1 LMSKVITSWVMAR
14 RKKETVLKK
23 VLKHE
28 RKTSPKANIP
38 GPPGTGT
45 TVVLE
50 LVTLHFVIRLVAS
63 TRNRYRYASTVACAR
78 SSPTYMYLIMI

>member
-1 LMSKVITSWVMAR
+1 MAR

-38 GPPGTGT
+38 GPPEYREVDTL
-45 TVVLE
+45 LE
-50 LVTLHFVIRLVAS
+50 AG
-63 TRNRYRYASTVACAR
+63 
-78 SSPTYMYLIMI
+78 

>member
-1 LMSKVITSWVMAR
+1 MLVTFSISVDVQGYHDMAS

-38 GPPGTGT
+38 GPPG
-45 TVVLE
+45 E
-50 LVTLHFVIRLVAS
+50 RQ
-63 TRNRYRYASTVACAR
+63 
-78 SSPTYMYLIMI
+78 SPKVDAVNWI

>member
-1 LMSKVITSWVMAR
+1 MYIELAYLVLLITFSISVDVQGYHVMAR

-38 GPPGTGT
+38 GPPGKG
-45 TVVLE
+45 
-50 LVTLHFVIRLVAS
+50 HFSDPKIGQLGHLYQAS
-63 TRNRYRYASTVACAR
+63 
-78 SSPTYMYLIMI
+78 